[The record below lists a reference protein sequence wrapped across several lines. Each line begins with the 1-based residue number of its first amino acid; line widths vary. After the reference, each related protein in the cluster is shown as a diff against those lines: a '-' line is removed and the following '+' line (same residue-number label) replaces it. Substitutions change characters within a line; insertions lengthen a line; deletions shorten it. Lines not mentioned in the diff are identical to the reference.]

1 MKTIQVLLL
10 LFVIPFIFSC
20 KTKIQPKIESKWSLS
35 ILPPSVRIDPTSNE
49 IIEQRFVNGKAS
61 GQNNLLKNNWIYNGK
76 KATIYSARGEY
87 VSFQLVLTNQTD
99 APLSNIKIEMSNF
112 ESSDETLE
120 IKPELFLEWSVKVET
135 PSTGYTKTSLGKGW
149 YPDALIPFKYI
160 QTDSSKVHRW
170 TYPLWIPDF
179 NNRIENQKSLVVWVD
194 QYVPLNRSEAR
205 PGVYQSTINVTIDDN
220 IQLVPVTLTV
230 WDFEIPNQNK
240 LGASL
245 QHEGFVS
252 EMNDN
257 DALGIY
263 QLLKRNRISVMDPT
277 YKPSLEIKNNKVKIN
292 WNTFDRQLE
301 KYFTGEA
308 FTGKYGYEYGP
319 GYGEPIENFV
329 LPFDV
334 YGKYNTDGWPNI
346 GKPNVERNPEN
357 IALYID
363 AIKQFRDHL
372 KPIFNPEKT
381 DLTVYLNGLDESYF
395 KEAWSRMVFFGN
407 LFHNYYPEA
416 HFRIDGAYSDE
427 AMEYVSNAIDYWGS
441 HTINYNHEKV
451 KEYQAKGI
459 GDWLYGPML
468 YESEVNSWVGSSTF
482 IDMPL
487 VNDRGISWACWK
499 YGAHSWLSWG
509 IAAGWKHAWY
519 DPETWKDA
527 YKFNSGSDVNF
538 PYKKLN
544 GNGML
549 IYAGGIIP
557 NVDEPCPSIRL
568 KMLRNGV
575 QEYEYL
581 RKLSELKASKDLAN
595 SIVDEIINEPFGKAG
610 IGVIDIWSFDP
621 EKWAKAR
628 IRLGELINN
637 SVKE

>member
-1 MKTIQVLLL
+1 MKIIQIFLFLFASTL
-10 LFVIPFIFSC
+10 LFSC
-20 KTKIQPKIESKWSLS
+20 RSANQPAIENKWTLS
-35 ILPPSVRIDPTSNE
+35 ILPPSVRIDPLNNK
-49 IIEQRFVNGKAS
+49 IIEDRFVKSKGANS
-61 GQNNLLKNNWIYNGK
+61 INLLEKNWIYDGNK
-76 KATIYSARGEY
+76 VSIHSARGEY
-87 VSFQLVLTNQTD
+87 VSFQLVLSNQTD
-99 APLSNIKIEMSNF
+99 IPLANIKIEMSNF
-112 ESSDETLE
+112 EGKEGNFKIE
-120 IKPELFLEWSVKVET
+120 PELFLEWFVKIET
-135 PSTGYTKTSLGKGW
+135 PSTGYPETSLGKGW

-160 QTDSSKVHRW
+160 QMDSSKVQRW
-170 TYPLWIPDF
+170 TYPLWLPDF

-194 QYVPLNRSEAR
+194 QYVSLNRGEAK
-205 PGVYQSTINVTIDDN
+205 PGVYQSTINVTIGDK
-220 IQLVPVTLTV
+220 IQFIPVTLSV

-245 QHEGFVS
+245 QQEGFVS
-252 EMNDN
+252 EMSDKE
-257 DALGIY
+257 ALDIY

-277 YKPSLEIKNNKVKIN
+277 YKPLLEIKDRKVVFN
-292 WNTFDRQLE
+292 WESFDNQLS

-308 FTGKYGYEYGP
+308 FTREFGYEYGP

-334 YGKYNTDGWPNI
+334 YGKYKTDGWPNI
-346 GKPNVERNPEN
+346 GKPDVERNPEN

-363 AIKQFRDHL
+363 AVKQFRNHL
-372 KPIFNPEKT
+372 NPVFNPVKT

-395 KEAWSRMVFFGN
+395 KEAWSRMVYFGN
-407 LFHNYYPEA
+407 LFHKYYPEA

-427 AMEYVSNAIDYWGS
+427 AMEYVRNSIDYWGS
-441 HTINYNHEKV
+441 HTINYNHKKV
-451 KEYQAKGI
+451 KEYQEMGI

-487 VNDRGISWACWK
+487 VNDRAISWTCWK

-509 IAAGWKHAWY
+509 IGAGWKHGWY

-527 YKFNSGSDVNF
+527 YKFNSGSDINF

-549 IYAGGIIP
+549 VYAGGIIP
-557 NVDEPCPSIRL
+557 NVDEPCASIRL

-575 QEYEYL
+575 QEYEYM
-581 RKLSELKASKDLAN
+581 RKLSDLNNNKEQAN
-595 SIVDEIINEPFGKAG
+595 KIVDEIINEPFGKKG
-610 IGVIDIWSFDP
+610 IGEIDIWDYNP
-621 EKWAKAR
+621 EEWAKAR

-637 SVKE
+637 SGKE